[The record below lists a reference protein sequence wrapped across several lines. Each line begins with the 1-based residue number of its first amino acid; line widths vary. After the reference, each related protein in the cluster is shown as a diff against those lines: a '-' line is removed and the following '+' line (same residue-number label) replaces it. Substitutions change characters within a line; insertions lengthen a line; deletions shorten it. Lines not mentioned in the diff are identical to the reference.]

1 MPTGRGSFGTAT
13 DYQEGVMRRDAG
25 AARASAEVERVGTGV
40 RKLLRGRLS
49 DFRLELCG
57 QGVVLH
63 GKARSYYAKQLA
75 QHAVMR
81 ETDLPIVRNG
91 IEVA

>member
-1 MPTGRGSFGTAT
+1 
-13 DYQEGVMRRDAG
+13 MRRDVLRAP
-25 AARASAEVERVGTGV
+25 ASAEVERVGAGV
-40 RKLLRGRLS
+40 RELLRGRLS

-63 GKARSYYAKQLA
+63 GKARSYHAKQLA

-81 ETDLPIVRNG
+81 GTDLPIVRNG
-91 IEVA
+91 IEVT